1 MKQMDIPAEEL
12 KMPRSPDLGWREHP
26 IRGGDG
32 KGGWRYQQGEYQFL
46 HAERDVPAALIRW
59 KP

>member
-12 KMPRSPDLGWREHP
+12 KMPRSPDLDP